1 MAKPTTVAEYLASL
15 PKDRRDA
22 VNALRKVIKANLDK
36 GFKEG
41 MQYGAIGYFVPHS
54 LYPSGYHC
62 DASQPLPFA
71 GIASQKNHISLHL
84 FCIYTS
90 ADEKE
95 RFVDAWKATDNK
107 LDMGASCVRIK
118 KIENVP
124 LDVVGKTIKRI
135 KLKKFIATYEAA
147 WVKKKP
153 AAKKTASKKMTTKK
167 KATKKKKVVA
177 RKKT

>member
-1 MAKPTTVAEYLASL
+1 
-15 PKDRRDA
+15 
-22 VNALRKVIKANLDK
+22 
-36 GFKEG
+36 
-41 MQYGAIGYFVPHS
+41 
-54 LYPSGYHC
+54 
-62 DASQPLPFA
+62 
-71 GIASQKNHISLHL
+71 
-84 FCIYTS
+84 
-90 ADEKE
+90 
-95 RFVDAWKATDNK
+95 
-107 LDMGASCVRIK
+107 MGASCVRIK

-135 KLKKFIATYEAA
+135 KLKKFIAAYEAA